1 MSTTDTPAP
10 LTEAEYRHDA
20 DVSLQRIGKVYAE
33 ALLGAALKR
42 GEAENIL
49 AEFDRLERDVRGTS
63 PLMAAFFSSG
73 VVSRNKK
80 AKAIRDAFT
89 NRASELL
96 TNFLLVLNDHDRLDL
111 LRVIHTAYRE
121 LLEERAG
128 RMRVQVL
135 SAVPLLAEQ
144 AEKLRRELRETIY
157 REPVL
162 EPKVDPDL
170 LGGMIVQLGDWV
182 YDGSVRTRL
191 QQLKNQILMESS
203 HEIQGGRDRFGS
215 KNGN

>member
-1 MSTTDTPAP
+1 
-10 LTEAEYRHDA
+10 
-20 DVSLQRIGKVYAE
+20 
-33 ALLGAALKR
+33 
-42 GEAENIL
+42 
-49 AEFDRLERDVRGTS
+49 
-63 PLMAAFFSSG
+63 MAAFFTSG
-73 VVSRNKK
+73 VVSRSKK
-80 AKAIRDAFT
+80 AKAIRHAFE

-111 LRVIHTAYRE
+111 LRVVDTAYRE

-128 RMRVQVL
+128 HVRVHVL

-144 AEKLRRELRETIY
+144 ADKLRRELRETFH

-162 EPKVDPDL
+162 EAKVDPDL
-170 LGGMIVQLGDWV
+170 LGGLVVQLGDWV

-191 QQLKNQILMESS
+191 QNLKHQILMESS

-215 KNGN
+215 QDGN